1 MLLAEAHIQHDKQFV
16 CQHTKSSDAGEAD
29 LFFTA
34 AAHSG
39 QIIQIAEPEKA
50 FDLGKLGL
58 GSAVLMSIH
67 YLKYRSQRREI
78 LEQSENTEVSGK
90 KHNYLPFRIRVLSY

>member
-1 MLLAEAHIQHDKQFV
+1 MSKLQKWKGLGETLRKSPRWAHSLLAKAHIQHDKQFL

-34 AAHSG
+34 PARSG

-50 FDLGKLGL
+50 FDLGKLRL

-67 YLKYRSQRREI
+67 YLK
-78 LEQSENTEVSGK
+78 
-90 KHNYLPFRIRVLSY
+90 